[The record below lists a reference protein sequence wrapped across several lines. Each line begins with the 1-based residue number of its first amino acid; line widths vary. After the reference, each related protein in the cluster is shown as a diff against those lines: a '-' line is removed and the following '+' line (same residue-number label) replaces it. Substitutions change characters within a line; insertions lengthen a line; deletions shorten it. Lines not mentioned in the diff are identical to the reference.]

1 MSPIYDPRFSKTKRD
16 DALHLEREASK
27 QSSQFEYI
35 KPLIIFGIALPLAL
49 IIVLGFVRRGPD
61 VTTVSVLVSYFLGL
75 GFSLF
80 IAMVALLLASKI
92 IIGSFG
98 PFGLAILRMAAGL
111 AIFDVV
117 YLLLGG
123 SFNITVFPGLVAMV
137 ILAGMI
143 VWLFDFDLFEGAL
156 VAIII
161 CVIKLAI
168 VLGLFYVT

>member
-16 DALHLEREASK
+16 DALQLEREASK
-27 QSSQFEYI
+27 QASRFEYI
-35 KPLIIFGIALPLAL
+35 KPLIIFGIALPFAL
-49 IIVLGFVRRGPD
+49 ILVLWFVRRGPD

-123 SFNITVFPGLVAMV
+123 SYEITIFPGLVAMV
-137 ILAGMI
+137 MLAGMI

-161 CVIKLAI
+161 CVLKLAI
-168 VLGLFYVT
+168 VLGQFYVT